1 MNLHRDQLYF
11 LIMKKIIFII
21 LMIATLLSLSG
32 CQSLWY
38 QFLNIIVD
46 IAPDRFV
53 FEEDHE
59 KLSIPIV
66 TSHSLDKNNNETE
79 YLIIIIHGG
88 GLNAV
93 KTFETGQQ
101 FIESL
106 KMPKDRFW
114 VLAPQIIEG
123 VKLKEKGLLFWDQR
137 WKGGGM
143 SLSTGLNKDL
153 PSLSSFEVIDRL
165 IDVSIKL
172 NPGINRIIIL
182 GHSAGGQF
190 VVRYAAINS
199 RHEFL
204 EQQGVS
210 IRYVVANP
218 SNYLYLDQTRFHFNS
233 KGEILITSQ
242 EELKDCP
249 SYNKYRY
256 GLEELYGYADTLPPQ
271 LIRTRLLTR
280 PVMFVL
286 GTADTDRNWSLDK
299 SCEGEAQGE
308 NRYQRGLLYKHH
320 LGHFVKTSLESPHI
334 WLEIPEVG
342 HDATEIFTHPRFIT
356 ELKTLDF

>member
-1 MNLHRDQLYF
+1 M
-11 LIMKKIIFII
+11 LIMRKIIFFA
-21 LMIATLLSLSG
+21 LMISTLLGLIG

-38 QFLNIIVD
+38 QFLNIVVD

-53 FEEDHE
+53 IEEDHE

-66 TSHSLDKNNNETE
+66 TSHPLDKNNNETE
-79 YLIIIIHGG
+79 YLIIMIHGA
-88 GLNAV
+88 GLNAN

-101 FIESL
+101 IIESL

-114 VLAPQIIEG
+114 VLAPQFIEG
-123 VKLKEKGLLFWDQR
+123 VKLDEKGLLFWDRR
-137 WKGGGM
+137 WRSGGM

-165 IDVSIKL
+165 IDVSTKL
-172 NPGINRIIIL
+172 NPGIRRIIIL

-190 VVRYAAINS
+190 IVRYAAINS

-204 EQQGVS
+204 EQQGIS
-210 IRYVVANP
+210 IRYVVANSSSYP
-218 SNYLYLDQTRFHFNS
+218 YLDQTRFHFNS
-233 KGEILITSQ
+233 AGEILITSR
-242 EELKDCP
+242 EELMNCR
-249 SYNKYRY
+249 SYNKYKY
-256 GLEELYGYADTLPPQ
+256 GLEELYGYAETLSPQ
-271 LIRTRLLTR
+271 IIRTRLLTR

-286 GTADTDRNWSLDK
+286 GTADTDRGWSQDK
-299 SCEGEAQGE
+299 SCEADVQGK
-308 NRYQRGLLYKHH
+308 NRYERGLLYKHH
-320 LGHFVKTSLESPHI
+320 LGNFEKISFESPHI

>member
-1 MNLHRDQLYF
+1 
-11 LIMKKIIFII
+11 MKKIIFIT
-21 LMIATLLSLSG
+21 LMISTLLGLIG
-32 CQSLWY
+32 CQSIWY

-46 IAPDRFV
+46 IPPDRFV

-59 KLSIPIV
+59 MISIPIV
-66 TSHSLDKNNNETE
+66 TSHPLDKNNNKIE
-79 YLIIIIHGG
+79 YLIIMIHGA

-101 FIESL
+101 IIESL
-106 KMPKDRFW
+106 KMHRDRFL

-123 VKLKEKGLLFWDQR
+123 VKLDEKGLLFWDRR
-137 WKGGGM
+137 WRSGGM

-153 PSLSSFEVIDRL
+153 PSLSSFEVMDRL

-172 NPGINRIIIL
+172 NPGIHRIIIL

-190 VVRYAAINS
+190 VLKYAAINS

-210 IRYVVANP
+210 IRYIVANP
-218 SNYLYLDQTRFHFNS
+218 SSYPYLNETRYQLNS
-233 KGEILITSQ
+233 KGEIHKIPR
-242 EELKDCP
+242 EEFVDCP
-249 SYNKYRY
+249 SYNKYKY
-256 GLEELYGYADTLPPQ
+256 GLEDLYGYAENLPPH
-271 LIRTRLLTR
+271 IVRTRLLTR

-342 HDATEIFTHPRFIT
+342 HDATEIFTHPIFIT

>member
-1 MNLHRDQLYF
+1 
-11 LIMKKIIFII
+11 MKKIIFIT
-21 LMIATLLSLSG
+21 LMTSSLFGLIG

-38 QFLNIIVD
+38 QFLNLTVD

-53 FEEDHE
+53 FEEDHQ

-66 TSHSLDKNNNETE
+66 SSDPLDINNNETE
-79 YLIIIIHGG
+79 YLIIMIHGG
-88 GLNAV
+88 GLNV
-93 KTFETGQQ
+93 VNTFETGQQ

-106 KMPKDRFW
+106 KMSKDRFLI
-114 VLAPQIIEG
+114 LAPQIIEG
-123 VKLKEKGLLFWDQR
+123 VKLKEKGILFWDHR

-143 SLSTGLNKDL
+143 SLSTGLNKGL
-153 PSLSSFEVIDRL
+153 PSLSSFEVMDRL

-172 NPGINRIIIL
+172 NPNIHRITIL

-199 RHEFL
+199 RNEFL

-218 SNYLYLDQTRFHFNS
+218 SSYLYLDQTRFHFNS
-233 KGEILITSQ
+233 KGEILITSR
-242 EELKDCP
+242 ENLMNCP
-249 SYNKYRY
+249 GYNKYKY
-256 GLEELYGYADTLPPQ
+256 GLEELYGYAETLSPQ

-286 GTADTDRNWSLDK
+286 GSADTDRNWSLDK

-308 NRYQRGLLYKHH
+308 NRFQRGLLYKHH
-320 LGHFVKTSLESPHI
+320 LGHFVKTSLESQHI

-342 HDATEIFTHPRFIT
+342 HDATEIFTHPKFIT
-356 ELKTLDF
+356 ELKTFDF

>member
-1 MNLHRDQLYF
+1 
-11 LIMKKIIFII
+11 
-21 LMIATLLSLSG
+21 MISTLLVLIG
-32 CQSLWY
+32 CQGLWY
-38 QFLNIIVD
+38 QFLNIAVD

-59 KLSIPIV
+59 NLSIPIV
-66 TSHSLDKNNNETE
+66 TSHPLDKNNNETE
-79 YLIIIIHGG
+79 YLIIMIHGG

-93 KTFETGQQ
+93 NTFETGQQ

-106 KMPKDRFW
+106 KMPKNRFL

-123 VKLKEKGLLFWDQR
+123 VTLKEKGLLFWDER

-199 RHEFL
+199 RNKFL
-204 EQQGVS
+204 DQQGVS

-218 SNYLYLDQTRFHFNS
+218 SSYLYLDQTRFHFNS
-233 KGEILITSQ
+233 DEEILITSR
-242 EELKDCP
+242 EELMNCP
-249 SYNKYRY
+249 SYNKYKY
-256 GLEELYGYADTLPPQ
+256 GLEEMYGYAETLSPQ
-271 LIRTRLLTR
+271 HIRTRLLTR
-280 PVMFVL
+280 SIMFVL
-286 GTADTDRNWSLDK
+286 GTADTDRNWSMDK

-320 LGHFVKTSLESPHI
+320 LEHFVKTSLESQHI

-342 HDATEIFTHPRFIT
+342 HDANEIFTHSRFIT

>member
-1 MNLHRDQLYF
+1 MMS
-11 LIMKKIIFII
+11 I
-21 LMIATLLSLSG
+21 LLSLSG

-38 QFLNIIVD
+38 QFLNIIID

-53 FEEDHE
+53 FEEDHK

-66 TSHSLDKNNNETE
+66 TSHPLDKNNNETE
-79 YLIIIIHGG
+79 YLVIMIHGA
-88 GLNAV
+88 GLN
-93 KTFETGQQ
+93 TENSFETAQKL
-101 FIESL
+101 IEAL
-106 KMPKDRFW
+106 KMPKDRFL

-123 VKLKEKGLLFWDQR
+123 VKLDEKGLLFWDRR
-137 WKGGGM
+137 WRSGGM

-153 PSLSSFEVIDRL
+153 PKLSSFEVLDRL
-165 IDVSIKL
+165 IDVVTKQ
-172 NPGINRIIIL
+172 NPNMRRIIIL

-190 VVRYAAINS
+190 VVGYAAINS

-218 SNYLYLDQTRFHFNS
+218 SSYPYLNETRYQLNS
-233 KGEILITSQ
+233 KGEIQ
-242 EELKDCP
+242 EIPREEFVECP
-249 SYNKYRY
+249 SYNKYKY
-256 GLEELYGYADTLPPQ
+256 GLEDLYGYAENLPPH
-271 LIRTRLLTR
+271 IVRTRLLTR

-286 GTADTDRNWSLDK
+286 GMADTDRGWSLDK
-299 SCEGEAQGE
+299 SCEGDAQGK
-308 NRYQRGLLYKHH
+308 NRYERGLLYKHH
-320 LGHFVKTSLESPHI
+320 LGHFVKTSLESQHI

>member
-1 MNLHRDQLYF
+1 
-11 LIMKKIIFII
+11 MKKIIFITSLTSI
-21 LMIATLLSLSG
+21 LLGLIG
-32 CQSLWY
+32 CQSIWY

-66 TSHSLDKNNNETE
+66 TSHPLDKNNNEFE
-79 YLIIIIHGG
+79 YLIVMIHGA

-101 FIESL
+101 IIESF
-106 KMPKDRFW
+106 KMPKDRFL
-114 VLAPQIIEG
+114 VLAPQFIEG
-123 VKLKEKGLLFWDQR
+123 VKSEEKGLLFWDRR
-137 WKGGGM
+137 WRSGGM
-143 SLSTGLNKDL
+143 SLSTGINKNL
-153 PSLSSFEVIDRL
+153 PILSSFEVMDRL

-172 NPGINRIIIL
+172 NPDIHRIIIL

-190 VVRYAAINS
+190 VLKYAAINN

-210 IRYVVANP
+210 IRYIVANP
-218 SNYLYLDQTRFHFNS
+218 SSYPYLDETRYQLNS
-233 KGEILITSQ
+233 KGEILKTPR
-242 EELKDCP
+242 EELMNCP
-249 SYNKYRY
+249 SYNKYKY
-256 GLEELYGYADTLPPQ
+256 GLEELYGYAETLSPQ

-299 SCEGEAQGE
+299 SCEGDAQGE

-320 LGHFVKTSLESPHI
+320 LGHFVKISLESQHI
-334 WLEIPEVG
+334 WLKIPEGG
-342 HDATEIFTHPRFIT
+342 HDATEIFTHPRFIS
-356 ELKTLDF
+356 ELKIIDF

>member
-1 MNLHRDQLYF
+1 
-11 LIMKKIIFII
+11 MKKIIFIT
-21 LMIATLLSLSG
+21 LMIATLLGLNG

-66 TSHSLDKNNNETE
+66 TSNPLDKNSNETE
-79 YLIIIIHGG
+79 YLIIMIHGA
-88 GLNAV
+88 GLNAN
-93 KTFETGQQ
+93 KAFETGQQ
-101 FIESL
+101 IIDSL
-106 KMPKDRFW
+106 KLPKDHFG

-123 VKLKEKGLLFWDQR
+123 VKLDEKGLLFWDRR
-137 WKGGGM
+137 WRSGGM
-143 SLSTGLNKDL
+143 SLSTGVNEDL

-165 IDVSIKL
+165 LDVAIKL
-172 NPGINRIIIL
+172 NPGIRRIIIL

-190 VVRYAAINS
+190 TVRYAAINK

-204 EQQGVS
+204 EQQGIS

-218 SNYLYLDQTRFHFNS
+218 SSYPYLDQTRFHFNS
-233 KGEILITSQ
+233 AGEILITSG
-242 EELKDCP
+242 EELMNCP
-249 SYNKYRY
+249 TYNKYGY
-256 GLEELYGYADTLPPQ
+256 GLEELYGYAEALSPQ
-271 LIRTRLLTR
+271 IIRTRLLSR

-286 GTADTDRNWSLDK
+286 GTADTDRDWGLDK
-299 SCEGEAQGE
+299 SCEADVQGE
-308 NRYQRGLLYKHH
+308 NRYERGLLYKHH
-320 LGHFVKTSLESPHI
+320 LRSFAKGSPKSQHI

-342 HDATEIFTHPRFIT
+342 HKATEIFTHPRFIA

>member
-1 MNLHRDQLYF
+1 
-11 LIMKKIIFII
+11 MKKIIIII
-21 LMIATLLSLSG
+21 LMISTLLGLMG
-32 CQSLWY
+32 CQSLWSK
-38 QFLNIIVD
+38 FLNIIVD

-53 FEEDHE
+53 FEKDHE

-66 TSHSLDKNNNETE
+66 ASHPLDKNNNETK
-79 YLIIIIHGG
+79 YLIIMIHGG

-93 KTFETGQQ
+93 NTFKTGQQ
-101 FIESL
+101 LIESL
-106 KMPKDRFW
+106 KMPKDHFLL
-114 VLAPQIIEG
+114 LAPQIIEG
-123 VKLKEKGLLFWDQR
+123 VKLKEKKLLFWDEK

-153 PSLSSFEVIDRL
+153 PNLSSFEVIDRL

-190 VVRYAAINS
+190 VVRYAAINN

-218 SNYLYLDQTRFHFNS
+218 SSYLYLDQTRFHLNS
-233 KGEILITSQ
+233 KSEILITSR
-242 EELKDCP
+242 EELMNCP
-249 SYNKYRY
+249 SYNKYKY
-256 GLEELYGYADTLPPQ
+256 GLEELYGYAETLSPQ

-299 SCEGEAQGE
+299 SCEGKAQGE
-308 NRYQRGLLYKHH
+308 NRYQRGQLYKHH
-320 LGHFVKTSLESPHI
+320 LGHFVKTSLESQHI
-334 WLEIPEVG
+334 WLDIPEVG
-342 HDATEIFTHPRFIT
+342 HEATEIFTHPKFIA

>member
-1 MNLHRDQLYF
+1 
-11 LIMKKIIFII
+11 MKKIIFIT
-21 LMIATLLSLSG
+21 LMISTLLGLIG

-53 FEEDHE
+53 FEEDHK

-66 TSHSLDKNNNETE
+66 TSHPLDKNNNETE
-79 YLIIIIHGG
+79 YLVIMIHGA
-88 GLNAV
+88 GLNAENS
-93 KTFETGQQ
+93 FETAQKL
-101 FIESL
+101 IEAL
-106 KMPKDRFW
+106 KIPKDRFL

-123 VKLKEKGLLFWDQR
+123 VKLDEKGLLFWDRR
-137 WKGGGM
+137 WRSGGM

-153 PSLSSFEVIDRL
+153 PKLSSFEVLDRL
-165 IDVSIKL
+165 IDVVTKQ
-172 NPGINRIIIL
+172 NPNMRRIIIL

-218 SNYLYLDQTRFHFNS
+218 SSYPYLNETRYKLNS
-233 KGEILITSQ
+233 KGEIQ
-242 EELKDCP
+242 EIPREEFVDCP
-249 SYNKYRY
+249 SYNKYKY
-256 GLEELYGYADTLPPQ
+256 GLEDLYGYAENLPPH
-271 LIRTRLLTR
+271 IVRTRLLTR

-286 GTADTDRNWSLDK
+286 GMADIDRGWSLDK
-299 SCEGEAQGE
+299 SCEGDAQGK
-308 NRYQRGLLYKHH
+308 NRYERGLLYKHH
-320 LGHFVKTSLESPHI
+320 LGHFVKTSLESQHI

-342 HDATEIFTHPRFIT
+342 HDATEIFAHPRFIT